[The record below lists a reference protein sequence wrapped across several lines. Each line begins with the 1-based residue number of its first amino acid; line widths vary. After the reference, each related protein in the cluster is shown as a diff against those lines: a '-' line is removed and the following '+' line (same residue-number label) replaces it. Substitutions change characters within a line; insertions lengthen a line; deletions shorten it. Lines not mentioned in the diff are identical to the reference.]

1 VRALSPAALYDDSV
15 NRLAPL
21 VAVVALA
28 ACRSVP
34 VRQVPDSAAIGESA
48 SAAYRRAAAAL
59 DEGRPVD
66 ALREIEP
73 AAAVEPWH
81 VPSHTLRQDAL
92 AALGRESDAH
102 AWYAA
107 AAASAPGDATRAL
120 LAARVT
126 PREGGSRETAYRA
139 ALDSAPGSVW
149 GRIALAYEIAHVAHD
164 ESEQATALA
173 DAGFPRES
181 LEASDRAQR
190 HLLEA
195 SDLAEKVAVEQP
207 GLAAAHGAVADV
219 LMTSRRNI
227 RGDRAARAL
236 VAAAEAA
243 RLDPGSAASW
253 TRLARAR
260 RLAPD
265 DPGAA
270 LAYERAIEIAPRD
283 AALRAE
289 MGRVLLDLRRNS
301 DAEEALAAAQRL
313 APEDVGVAVNRGVAL
328 FRMRELPAARAQFER
343 ASKLAPLDPRP
354 HEALALTLS
363 EEGRAKEAAAA
374 MERYLAAG
382 GPDRDGA
389 KRFIDEMRGGAKR

>member
-1 VRALSPAALYDDSV
+1 M

-21 VAVVALA
+21 VAVLALA
-28 ACRSVP
+28 ACGSVP
-34 VRQVPDSAAIGESA
+34 VRQVPDGVAIGESA

-59 DEGRPVD
+59 DEGRAAE

-81 VPSHTLRQDAL
+81 VPSHALRQDAL
-92 AALGRESDAH
+92 AALGRGSDAL

-107 AAASAPGDATRAL
+107 AAAAAPGDAARAL

-126 PREGGSRETAYRA
+126 PREGGARETAYRA
-139 ALDSAPGSVW
+139 ALAAAPGSAW
-149 GRIALAYEIAHVAHD
+149 CRIALAYEIAHVAHD
-164 ESEQATALA
+164 ESEQATTLA
-173 DAGFPRES
+173 DTGFPRES
-181 LEASDRAQR
+181 LEASDRAR
-190 HLLEA
+190 AHLVEA
-195 SDLAEKVAVEQP
+195 SALAEAVAKEQP

-219 LMTSRRNI
+219 LMTTRRNI
-227 RGDRAARAL
+227 GGDFAKRAL
-236 VAAAEAA
+236 DSAAEAA

-253 TRLARAR
+253 SRLARAR

-270 LAYERAIEIAPRD
+270 EAYGRAIEIAPRD

-301 DAEEALAAAQRL
+301 DAAEALAEAQRL

-328 FRMRELPAARAQFER
+328 FRMRDLPAARAEFER

-354 HEALALTLS
+354 YEALALTLS
-363 EEGRAKEAAAA
+363 EEGRKKDAAAA
-374 MERYLAAG
+374 MERYLATG
-382 GPDRDGA
+382 GPKRDEA
-389 KRFIDEMRGGAKR
+389 KRFIDDMRGDAKR